1 MFCFVCLRLLT
12 ARNIPRPQINFKV
25 PVDNSSK
32 TVFEPRLTYKP
43 NSIKP
48 LAILPEYGDD
58 GSIESYL
65 HPYEIEL
72 TKFEVPAGQLTNVNP
87 IKPKSLENT
96 PLIYVDNNLNLQ
108 KLLKDISE
116 VKEIAVDLEHHSYRT
131 FQVKI
136 KCFQIFI

>member
-1 MFCFVCLRLLT
+1 MT

-25 PVDNSSK
+25 PVNNNPD
-32 TVFEPRLTYKP
+32 TVFEPQLKYKP

-58 GSIESYL
+58 GTIESYL

-72 TKFEVPAGQLTNVNP
+72 SKFEVPAGQMVNVIP

-96 PLIYVDNNLNLQ
+96 PLIYVENIADLQ
-108 KLLKDISE
+108 NLLKDIGE

-131 FQVKI
+131 FQVYKFKSFYFVKSKI
-136 KCFQIFI
+136 

>member
-1 MFCFVCLRLLT
+1 MSCVYRLLT
-12 ARNIPRPQINFKV
+12 ARNIPRPQVNFKV
-25 PVDNSSK
+25 PIDNRSDA
-32 TVFEPRLTYKP
+32 VFEPKLKYKP

-72 TKFEVPAGQLTNVNP
+72 MKFEAPPDQLKSMKP

-96 PLIYVDNNLNLQ
+96 PLVYLDKPSDLQ
-108 KLLKDISE
+108 ALLRDLSE
-116 VKEIAVDLEHHSYRT
+116 VHEIAVDLEHHSYRT
-131 FQVKI
+131 FQVNLTF
-136 KCFQIFI
+136 C